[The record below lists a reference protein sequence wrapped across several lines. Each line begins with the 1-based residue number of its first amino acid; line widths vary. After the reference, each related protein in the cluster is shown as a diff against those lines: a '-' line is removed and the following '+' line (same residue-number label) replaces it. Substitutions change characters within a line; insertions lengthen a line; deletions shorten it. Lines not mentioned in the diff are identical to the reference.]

1 LKSCAKRFAVRLQVP
16 QNESIA
22 KAKLKRKY
30 YLLFIRPSATFT
42 LAVFNRCPMQHSSA
56 FGLSCLERDRLADE
70 LGEAQTRG
78 RNLTRLRK
86 LTLAERVSLE
96 QRENLA
102 QARLRNHVAEHGCQ
116 S

>member
-1 LKSCAKRFAVRLQVP
+1 
-16 QNESIA
+16 
-22 KAKLKRKY
+22 
-30 YLLFIRPSATFT
+30 
-42 LAVFNRCPMQHSSA
+42 MQHFPA

-78 RNLTRLRK
+78 RNLARLRK

-102 QARLRNHVAEHGCQ
+102 QARLRNHVGSTVANREFG
-116 S
+116 SRKKSGAFL

>member
-1 LKSCAKRFAVRLQVP
+1 LVRLQVP
-16 QNESIA
+16 QNELITE
-22 KAKLKRKY
+22 AKLKRKY
-30 YLLFIRPSATFT
+30 YLLFIRLSATFT

-86 LTLAERVSLE
+86 LTLAERISLE

>member
-1 LKSCAKRFAVRLQVP
+1 MHDFP
-16 QNESIA
+16 
-22 KAKLKRKY
+22 
-30 YLLFIRPSATFT
+30 AT
-42 LAVFNRCPMQHSSA
+42 
-56 FGLSCLERDRLADE
+56 GLSCLEQERLSDE
-70 LGEAQTRG
+70 LGEAQTHG

-86 LTLAERVSLE
+86 LTVPERTSLE

>member
-1 LKSCAKRFAVRLQVP
+1 
-16 QNESIA
+16 
-22 KAKLKRKY
+22 
-30 YLLFIRPSATFT
+30 
-42 LAVFNRCPMQHSSA
+42 MQHFPA

-86 LTLAERVSLE
+86 LTLTERVSLE
-96 QRENLA
+96 ERENLA
-102 QARLRNHVAEHGCQ
+102 QARLRSHVAEHGCQ

>member
-1 LKSCAKRFAVRLQVP
+1 MA
-16 QNESIA
+16 N
-22 KAKLKRKY
+22 LKRKY

-42 LAVFNRCPMQHSSA
+42 LAVFNRCTMQHFRA

-78 RNLTRLRK
+78 RSLSRLRK
-86 LTLAERVSLE
+86 LSSLE
-96 QRENLA
+96 QWESVA
-102 QARLRNHVAEHGCQ
+102 QARRRNHVAEHGCR

>member
-1 LKSCAKRFAVRLQVP
+1 VP

-30 YLLFIRPSATFT
+30 YLLFIRLSATFT